1 MKTLL
6 RVLGVTLIAILSF
19 IIPACQQTL
28 TEPALN
34 SQELSS
40 QQHLSLKKVT
50 VMEDF
55 ETGTKTAY
63 AVGDV
68 VFSSGT
74 WTLNDAL
81 VGTTTSDPKNGAK
94 SIRTRNSGTVT
105 MKFDR
110 TDGASTVTVQH
121 AKYGTDA
128 NSTWGLW
135 YSTNSGSTWAQTGS
149 SVTTSSTTLQTASFT
164 VNITGTIR
172 FEIRKTD
179 GTASRVNFDDF
190 TINDYVVV
198 IYNFV
203 ENFEAGTKTSYAIAD
218 VTFSTGVWT
227 LNDALVGTSTSDP
240 KVGTKSIRVRNSGTV
255 TMKFDKTTGAANV
268 SVKHAKYGTDAN
280 STWGLWYST
289 NSGGTWTQ
297 TGTSVTASS
306 TTLQAAIFAVN
317 ISGTIRFEIRKTDGT
332 ASRVNFDDFS
342 IEDYAG
348 TGGSVTEI
356 EPNNTIATANPIPTV
371 PATNTGYISATTD
384 LDYFSVS
391 ATLGQIITSGLT
403 VPSGVDYNLYLLNSS
418 GVTLA
423 SSTNT
428 GSLAESISYNTTAV
442 GSYYILVSS
451 SSGFS
456 TTLNYTLTANV
467 TTGGVVDTTTS
478 TSVHLT
484 MGNPSIAVHDIAFP
498 ANYLMEKPQYVL
510 SYNRD
515 YGIPN
520 WTAWHLNSSWI
531 GSTPRQDDFRNDTT
545 LPTGWYQVLSTSY
558 SGSGYDR
565 GHMCPSADR
574 TLTIAD
580 NSATFLM
587 TNMIPQAPNNN
598 QGPWANLE
606 NYLRTLVTAGKELY
620 IYSGGV
626 GSQGTINA
634 GRVNVPSRTWK
645 VIVVLDEGTNDLSR
659 VTTATRVIA
668 VDMPN
673 SDALISRTADWKTFR
688 VSIDYVEGQTGFDFL
703 SKVSTSIQAVI
714 ENVVDNL

>member
-1 MKTLL
+1 MKILHRLL
-6 RVLGVTLIAILSF
+6 VVTLIIILSF
-19 IIPACQQTL
+19 IIPACEQTP
-28 TEPALN
+28 TEPVPN
-34 SQELSS
+34 TQELSS
-40 QQHLSLKKVT
+40 PQHSSLKKVT
-50 VMEDF
+50 VMENF
-55 ETGTKTAY
+55 EAGTKTAY

-81 VGTTTSDPKNGAK
+81 VGTSTSDPKNGTK
-94 SIRTRNSGTVT
+94 SIRTRNSGKIT

-110 TDGASTVTVQH
+110 TDGASTVTVMH

-135 YSTNSGSTWAQTGS
+135 YSTNSGSTWTQVGS
-149 SVTTSSTTLQTASFT
+149 SVTTSSTSLQTASFT

-179 GTASRVNFDDF
+179 GTTNRVNFDDF
-190 TINDYVVV
+190 TINDYVVAT
-198 IYNFV
+198 YNFV
-203 ENFEAGTKTSYAIAD
+203 ENYEAGTKTSYAVAD
-218 VTFSTGVWT
+218 VTFSTGVWQ
-227 LNDALVGTSTSDP
+227 LNDALVGTSTSDR
-240 KVGTKSIRVRNSGTV
+240 KAGTKSIRMRNSGNI
-255 TMKFDKTTGAANV
+255 TMKFDKTNGAANV
-268 SVKHAKYGTDAN
+268 SVKHAKFGTDAN

-289 NSGGTWTQ
+289 NGGGTWAQ
-297 TGTSVTASS
+297 AGASVTTSS
-306 TTLQAAIFAVN
+306 TTLQTATFAVN
-317 ISGTIRFEIRKTDGT
+317 VSGTIRFEIRKSDGT
-332 ASRVNFDDFS
+332 TNRVNFDDFS
-342 IEDYAG
+342 VEDYAG

-356 EPNNTIATANPIPTV
+356 EPNNTIATANSIPTV
-371 PATNTGYISATTD
+371 PATNTGYISTTTD
-384 LDYFSVS
+384 VDYFSVS
-391 ATLGQIITSGLT
+391 ATSGQIISSGLT

-418 GVTLA
+418 GATLA

-428 GSLAESISYNTTAV
+428 GSSTESITYNTTAA
-442 GSYYILVSS
+442 GSYYILISS
-451 SSGFS
+451 TSGSS

-467 TTGGVVDTTTS
+467 VNGVVDTTTS

-484 MGNPSIAVHDIAFP
+484 MGNPSVAVHDTAFP

-515 YGIPN
+515 NGIPN
-520 WTAWHLNSSWI
+520 WTAWHLNSSWL
-531 GSTPRQDDFRNDTT
+531 GSTPRQNDFRNDTT

-574 TLTIAD
+574 TLTVAD

-606 NYLRTLVTAGKELY
+606 NYLRSLVTAGKELY
-620 IYSGGV
+620 IYSGGY
-626 GSQGTINA
+626 GSQGTIDA
-634 GRVNVPSRTWK
+634 GHVNVPSRTWK
-645 VIVVLDEGTNDLSR
+645 IIVVLDDGTNDLSR
-659 VTTATRVIA
+659 VTTTTRVIA
-668 VDMPN
+668 VNMPN

-688 VSIDYVEGQTGFDFL
+688 VSVDYIEGQTGFDFL
-703 SKVSTSIQAVI
+703 SKVPASTQAVI
-714 ENVVDNL
+714 ESAVDNL

>member
-1 MKTLL
+1 MKIIL
-6 RVLGVTLIAILSF
+6 RVLGVTLITILSF
-19 IIPACQQTL
+19 IIPACEQTP
-28 TEPALN
+28 TESVTN
-34 SQELSS
+34 SQELIS
-40 QQHLSLKKVT
+40 QQNSSLKKVT

-55 ETGTKTAY
+55 ELGTKTAY

-68 VFSSGT
+68 AFSSGT

-81 VGTTTSDPKNGAK
+81 VGTSTSDPKNGTK

-110 TDGASTVTVQH
+110 TDGASTVTVKH

-135 YSTNSGSTWAQTGS
+135 YSTNSGSLWSQVGS
-149 SVTTSSTTLQTASFT
+149 SVTTSATTLQTASFT
-164 VNITGTIR
+164 VNKTGRIR

-179 GTASRVNFDDF
+179 GTANRVNFDDF
-190 TINDYVVV
+190 TINDYVIVT
-198 IYNFV
+198 YNFL
-203 ENFEAGTKTSYAIAD
+203 ENYEAGTKTSYAVAD
-218 VTFSTGVWT
+218 VTFSTGVWQ

-240 KVGTKSIRVRNSGTV
+240 KVGTKSIRVRNSGKV
-255 TMKFDKTTGAANV
+255 TMMFNRTTGAANV

-280 STWGLWYST
+280 STWSLWYST
-289 NSGGTWTQ
+289 NSGGTWAQ
-297 TGTSVTASS
+297 TGTSVTTSS
-306 TTLQAAIFAVN
+306 TTLQTATFAVN

-332 ASRVNFDDFS
+332 SSRVNFDDFS

-348 TGGSVTEI
+348 TGGSVTEV
-356 EPNNTIATANPIPTV
+356 EPNNTIATANSIPTV
-371 PATNTGYISATTD
+371 PATNTGYISTTTD
-384 LDYFSVS
+384 VDYFSVS
-391 ATLGQIITSGLT
+391 ATSGQIIASGLT
-403 VPSGVDYNLYLLNSS
+403 VPSGVDYNLYLVNSS
-418 GVTLA
+418 GVILA
-423 SSTNT
+423 SSTN
-428 GSLAESISYNTTAV
+428 GSGLAESITYNTTAV
-442 GSYYILVSS
+442 GPYYIFVSS
-451 SSGFS
+451 TSGSS
-456 TTLNYTLTANV
+456 TTLNYTLTADV
-467 TTGGVVDTTTS
+467 TTGVIDTTTS

-484 MGNPSIAVHDIAFP
+484 MGNPSVAVHDIAFP

-574 TLTIAD
+574 TLTVAD

-626 GSQGTINA
+626 GSQGTINS
-634 GRVNVPSRTWK
+634 GHVNVPTRTWK
-645 VIVVLDEGTNDLSR
+645 VIVVLDEGTNDLGR
-659 VTTATRVIA
+659 VTTTTRVIA

-688 VSIDYVEGQTGFDFL
+688 VSVDYVEGQTGFDFL
-703 SKVSTSIQAVI
+703 SKVSTSIQAVV
-714 ENVVDNL
+714 ESVVDNQ